1 MRSAALESAL
11 LVLLTWAVVSADP
24 KPGANSWPGGWKAR
38 GDAGGNPGIGKH
50 ASPRTESKSPKTEA
64 KRPVAAASKM
74 IKRKIGKVGW
84 QPFSKSGWKGITMNM
99 TAAAKFGAKGIKGK
113 GLKSGAKGMKGK
125 GLKPAPPGS
134 NDAAGKGKGRGTCH
148 FPLYW

>member
-38 GDAGGNPGIGKH
+38 GDAGGKPGIGKH

-64 KRPVAAASKM
+64 KWPVAAASKM
-74 IKRKIGKVGW
+74 IKGKIGKVGW
-84 QPFSKSGWKGITMNM
+84 QPFSKSGWKGIMMNM
-99 TAAAKFGAKGIKGK
+99 TAAVA
-113 GLKSGAKGMKGK
+113 L
-125 GLKPAPPGS
+125 APVALGVLLVIVEVV
-134 NDAAGKGKGRGTCH
+134 AAAAA
-148 FPLYW
+148 PLREG